1 MVVVKMLRNRCW
13 WLSLLLAAA
22 ALSSAPVSG
31 EEIKNTSSYQ
41 VLEKGGMFAL
51 FLEGIGSSE
60 LRAKLSGPGTYT
72 LFVPRDQAFDELD
85 QETLEALRLPANK
98 ELLARLIRYHVV
110 EQPVTSQREDLPKG
124 TELTCLNGETL
135 KLKKSGSRLLVNDN
149 IRIIKAD
156 IKTGNGVIHIIDK
169 VLVPP
174 EFKIALQPA
183 KPKKPAKRR
192 S

>member
-1 MVVVKMLRNRCW
+1 MVRMLRNGRW
-13 WLSLLLAAA
+13 WLSLVFAAVV
-22 ALSSAPVSG
+22 LSSAPLSAQ
-31 EEIKNTSSYQ
+31 EKNSTPSYQ
-41 VLEKGGMFAL
+41 VLQKGGMFQL
-51 FLEGIGSSE
+51 FLEGIGESE
-60 LRAKLSGPGTYT
+60 LKAMLNGPGTYT

-85 QETLEALRLPANK
+85 QETLEALRLPKNK
-98 ELLARLIRYHVV
+98 ELLARLIRYHIV
-110 EQPVTSQREDLPKG
+110 EQPITSQQEDLPKG
-124 TELTCLNGETL
+124 AELTCLNGETI
-135 KLKKSGSRLLVNDN
+135 KLKKSGSRLTVNNN

>member
-1 MVVVKMLRNRCW
+1 MLIYRRWWVSLVV
-13 WLSLLLAAA
+13 AAT
-22 ALSSAPVSG
+22 ALSFVPLFAQ
-31 EEIKNTSSYQ
+31 EKDTSPSFQ
-41 VLEKGGMFAL
+41 VLQKGGMFEL
-51 FLEGIGSSE
+51 FLEGVSDSD
-60 LRAKLSGPGTYT
+60 LKAKLNGPGTYT
-72 LFVPRDQAFDELD
+72 LFVPRDQAFAELD

-98 ELLARLIRYHVV
+98 ELLARLIRYHIV
-110 EQPVTSQREDLPKG
+110 EQPVTSQREDLAKG
-124 TELTCLNGETL
+124 AELTCLNGEPL
-135 KLKKSGSRLLVNDN
+135 KLKKSGSRLTINGN

-156 IKTGNGVIHIIDK
+156 IKTGNGIIHVIDK

>member
-1 MVVVKMLRNRCW
+1 MVMGRMLQSSRW
-13 WLSLLLAAA
+13 WFCLVFATA
-22 ALSSAPVSG
+22 ALSLAPASADEKTSV
-31 EEIKNTSSYQ
+31 SSYH
-41 VLEKGGMFAL
+41 VLDKGGMFDL
-51 FLEGIGSSE
+51 FLEGVGESE
-60 LRAKLSGPGTYT
+60 LKAKLNGPGSFT

-98 ELLARLIRYHVV
+98 ELLAKLIRYHVV
-110 EQPVTSQREDLPKG
+110 EEPITSQREDLPKG
-124 TELTCLNGETL
+124 TELTCLNGETI
-135 KLKKSGSRLLVNDN
+135 KLKKSGSRLTVNGN

-156 IKTGNGVIHIIDK
+156 IRTGNGVIHIIDK
-169 VLVPP
+169 VLVPQ